1 MGQMNHLPRAYMG
14 QVWCKTVMTDGGD
27 VDAPDKRDVTVSKRP
42 IDGSNVEKDDS
53 SKPLELI
60 KRIKTEKP

>member
-1 MGQMNHLPRAYMG
+1 
-14 QVWCKTVMTDGGD
+14 MTDGGD